1 MNDTKD
7 PRYNTGDTLRD
18 AFRFLADAKF
28 AILPRDV
35 AHQLGEFEK
44 NFWGGVR
51 WLADKS
57 IECID
62 DALSGGD
69 RLREEWQRSR
79 AARQPAPD
87 PTTPTEGAAGGI

>member
-28 AILPRDV
+28 AIFPRDV

-51 WLADKS
+51 WLADKQVGW
-57 IECID
+57 ID
-62 DALSGGD
+62 DSLRGGD
-69 RLREEWQRSR
+69 RLREEWQQRCKR
-79 AARQPAPD
+79 DDAP
-87 PTTPTEGAAGGI
+87 PQATPPPPEGMG